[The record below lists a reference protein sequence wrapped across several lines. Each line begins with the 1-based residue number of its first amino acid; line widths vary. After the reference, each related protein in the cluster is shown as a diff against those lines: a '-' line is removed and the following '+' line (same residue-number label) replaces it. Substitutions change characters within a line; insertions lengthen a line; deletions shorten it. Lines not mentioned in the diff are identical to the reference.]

1 MSNLT
6 DQQVTQI
13 ASQLAVKMQGG
24 NVAVS
29 ATGGGVFETV
39 DQAVTAATAAYK
51 QLGSLPLAIRD
62 AIINAIRESMRSN
75 AELLA
80 QMAID
85 ETGLGRYEHK
95 VQKNLLVTN
104 KTEGTEA
111 LKPRAASGDRGL
123 TLVEYAPYGVIGSIT
138 PVTNPTSTII
148 CNSIG
153 MIAAGNAVVFNA
165 HPGAKDC
172 SMATIRLINQ
182 ASIDAGGPANIVTA
196 VGSPTIESAGE
207 LMHHPGIRLLVVT
220 GGAGVVKAAM
230 QSGKRAICAGPGN
243 PPVVVDETA
252 DLEVAAR
259 GIVDGASFDNN
270 IICVDEKEVFVVDS
284 VADELIRLM
293 KTCGAYQ
300 PDVSD
305 QRKIER
311 TIFTDKP
318 GYMNKDMIGR
328 DANFILSA
336 SGVNG
341 PDCKLIIL
349 DVSADHPL
357 VAAEQMM
364 PVLPIIRVPD
374 CDTAIEFAL
383 DAEHGFGHSA
393 GMYSR
398 NIDALSKMARA
409 INASIFVKNGC
420 HIAGL
425 GAGGEGFSSFT
436 IASPTGEGLTGP
448 ISFSRERR
456 CIMVDHFRIV

>member
-6 DQQVTQI
+6 DQQVKQI
-13 ASQLAVKMQGG
+13 ASQLAAKMQGG
-24 NVAVS
+24 NVAAP
-29 ATGGGVFETV
+29 ATGGGVFETI
-39 DQAVTAATAAYK
+39 DQAVIAATAAYK
-51 QLGSLPLAIRD
+51 QLGSLPLSIRD

-80 QMAID
+80 RMAID
-85 ETGLGRYEHK
+85 ETGFGRYKHK
-95 VQKNLLVTN
+95 VQKNLIVTN
-104 KTEGTEA
+104 KTEGVEA

-153 MIAAGNAVVFNA
+153 MIAAGNTVVFNV

-196 VGSPTIESAGE
+196 VGKPTIESAGE
-207 LMHHPGIRLLVVT
+207 LMHHLGIRLLVVT

-252 DLEVAAR
+252 DLNVAAR

-270 IICVDEKEVFVVDS
+270 IICVDEKEVFVVES

-311 TIFTDKP
+311 TIFDSDH
-318 GYMNKDMIGR
+318 MNKNMIGK
-328 DANFILSA
+328 DANYILSSA
-336 SGVNG
+336 GVTA
-341 PDCKLIIL
+341 PDCQLIIL
-349 DVSADHPL
+349 DVPADHRL
-357 VAAEQMM
+357 VALEQMM
-364 PVLPIIRVPD
+364 PVLPIVRVPN
-374 CDTAIEFAL
+374 CDKAIELAL
-383 DAEHGFGHSA
+383 EAEHGFGHSA

-409 INASIFVKNGC
+409 VNASIFVKNGC

-456 CIMVDHFRIV
+456 CVMVDHFRIV

>member
-13 ASQLAVKMQGG
+13 VNQLAVKMQGG

-29 ATGGGVFETV
+29 TTGGGVFETV
-39 DQAVTAATAAYK
+39 DQAVAAATAAYK
-51 QLGSLPLAIRD
+51 QLGSLPLKIRD
-62 AIINAIRESMRSN
+62 AIINAIRESMRNN

-111 LKPRAASGDRGL
+111 LKPSAASGDRGL

-153 MIAAGNAVVFNA
+153 MIAAGNAVVFNV

-196 VGSPTIESAGE
+196 VGAPTIESAGE
-207 LMHHPGIRLLVVT
+207 LMHHSGIRLLVVT

-252 DLEVAAR
+252 DLEVAAH

-293 KTCGAYQ
+293 KTFGAYQ

-305 QRKIER
+305 QRKIES
-311 TIFTDKP
+311 TIFDDDH
-318 GYMNKDMIGR
+318 MNKDMIGK
-328 DANFILSA
+328 DANYILSA

-349 DVSADHPL
+349 DVPADHPL

-364 PVLPIIRVPD
+364 PVLPIVRVPN
-374 CDTAIEFAL
+374 CDKAIELAL

>member
-13 ASQLAVKMQGG
+13 ASQLAAKMQSG

-29 ATGGGVFETV
+29 TTGGGVFETI

-51 QLGSLPLAIRD
+51 QLGSLPLEIRD
-62 AIINAIRESMRSN
+62 AIISAIRESMRNN

-80 QMAID
+80 RLAIN

-111 LKPRAASGDRGL
+111 LKPRADSGDRGL

-153 MIAAGNAVVFNA
+153 MIAAGNAVVFNV

-172 SMATIRLINQ
+172 SMETIRLINQ
-182 ASIDAGGPANIVTA
+182 ASTDAGGPANIVTA
-196 VGSPTIESAGE
+196 VGAPTIKSAGE
-207 LMHHPGIRLLVVT
+207 LMRHPGIRLLVVT

-252 DLEVAAR
+252 DLEVAAS
-259 GIVDGASFDNN
+259 GIVNGASFDNN

-305 QRKIER
+305 QRKIEN
-311 TIFTDKP
+311 TIFD
-318 GYMNKDMIGR
+318 GDHMNKDMIGK
-328 DANFILSA
+328 DANYILSSA
-336 SGVNG
+336 GVTA
-341 PDCKLIIL
+341 PDCQLIIL
-349 DVSADHPL
+349 DVPADHPL
-357 VAAEQMM
+357 VALEQMM
-364 PVLPIIRVPD
+364 PVLPIVRVPN
-374 CDTAIEFAL
+374 CDKAIELSL